1 LVSLKGQEAFA
12 GNHLEVSLL
21 VLPADIATVNPD
33 RKRTIG
39 SRKFVP
45 AALAAFDETELFVAQ
60 FPLQPLCHIRDML
73 TNGKRIDGLV
83 DRQHLLQEFRR
94 HPVAH

>member
-12 GNHLEVSLL
+12 GNHLEVSLF

-33 RKRTIG
+33 RKRTVE

-45 AALAAFDETELFVAQ
+45 AALAAFDETALFVAQ

-73 TNGKRIDGLV
+73 
-83 DRQHLLQEFRR
+83 DRAIGDSYRSGRLFGRPSL
-94 HPVAH
+94 